1 MKKFISL
8 FSIII
13 TIILLF
19 GYENIAFAQF
29 SESKILHINNKSLDV
44 EVAKNETSRQ
54 KGLMFR
60 TTLETNSGMLFI
72 FDRPTTSCMWM
83 KNTLIPLSVAFV
95 DSDGFIINIENMQ
108 PLSLDNHC
116 AKRPA
121 KYAIEANINWFENNN
136 IKADD
141 FVKNLQ

>member
-1 MKKFISL
+1 MKKIISL
-8 FSIII
+8 FTII
-13 TIILLF
+13 TIILLSI
-19 GYENIAFAQF
+19 YKNIAVAQF
-29 SESKILHINNKSLDV
+29 SESKVLYINNKSLEV
-44 EVAKNETSRQ
+44 EIAKTEATRQ

-60 TTLETNSGMLFI
+60 INLETNSGMLFI

-108 PLSLDNHC
+108 PLDLSNHC

-121 KYAIEANINWFENNN
+121 KYAIETNINWFKNNN

-141 FVKNLQ
+141 LVKNLQ

>member
-1 MKKFISL
+1 MKKIISL
-8 FSIII
+8 FTII
-13 TIILLF
+13 TIILF
-19 GYENIAFAQF
+19 AVYKNVAFAQF
-29 SESKILHINNKSLDV
+29 SESKILYINNKSLEV
-44 EVAKNETSRQ
+44 EIAKSEASRQ

-95 DSDGFIINIENMQ
+95 DSEGYIINIENMQ
-108 PLSLDNHC
+108 QLDLRNHC

-121 KYAIEANINWFENNN
+121 KYAIETNINWFENNN
-136 IKADD
+136 IKAND

>member
-1 MKKFISL
+1 MKKIISL
-8 FSIII
+8 FTII
-13 TIILLF
+13 TIILLSI
-19 GYENIAFAQF
+19 YKNIAVAQF
-29 SESKILHINNKSLDV
+29 SESKVLHINNKSLEV
-44 EVAKNETSRQ
+44 EIAKTEATRQ

-60 TTLETNSGMLFI
+60 TNLETNSGMLFI

-108 PLSLDNHC
+108 PLDLSNHC

-121 KYAIEANINWFENNN
+121 KYAIETNINWFKNNN